1 MNKKC
6 AQPPGFG
13 FNLNLGVQGWR
24 FVFGDIINN
33 TIINTRLIFGGCWR
47 ARASVVQEMGREWA
61 WGCEVVVLAGC
72 WGGREGD
79 VRGGRTSSRQLSNAA
94 RSKFLQGTSASFF
107 FHHARAKNRNG
118 VGS

>member
-1 MNKKC
+1 MLAC
-6 AQPPGFG
+6 TRIRRAGDG
-13 FNLNLGVQGWR
+13 EGMGMGMRGGGAGGV
-24 FVFGDIINN
+24 
-33 TIINTRLIFGGCWR
+33 L
-47 ARASVVQEMGREWA
+47 
-61 WGCEVVVLAGC
+61 
-72 WGGREGD
+72 GGREGD